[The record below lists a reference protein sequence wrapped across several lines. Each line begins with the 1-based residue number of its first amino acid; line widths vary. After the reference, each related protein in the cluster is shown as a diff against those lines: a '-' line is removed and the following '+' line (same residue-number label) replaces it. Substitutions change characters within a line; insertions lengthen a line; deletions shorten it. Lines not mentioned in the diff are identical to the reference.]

1 MDWEIISNPK
11 LKEEIPMAKIV
22 NYTDEMTAT
31 MVAKYT
37 AVKTEP
43 EAVRDAMVLELATEL
58 KKSERSIRAKLSR
71 ENVYV
76 AKTVVSKVT
85 GETPAKKVELAA
97 RLAEVS
103 GANINVDNVAKMNKV
118 DIQRL
123 VEAFEAL
130 QPEPSEE
137 IVADEMADTVS

>member
-1 MDWEIISNPK
+1 
-11 LKEEIPMAKIV
+11 MAKTV
-22 NYTDEMTAT
+22 NYTPEMTAAI
-31 MVAKYT
+31 VARYT

-43 EAVRDAMVLELATEL
+43 EAVRDAMVLELATEF
-58 KKSERSIRAKLSR
+58 KKSERSVRAKLSR
-71 ENVYV
+71 EQVYV

-118 DIQRL
+118 DISRL
-123 VEAFEAL
+123 IAAFEAFA
-130 QPEPSEE
+130 PEAVEPSAE
-137 IVADEMADTVS
+137 IVADEAADIQDGDSIDTVS

>member
-1 MDWEIISNPK
+1 
-11 LKEEIPMAKIV
+11 
-22 NYTDEMTAT
+22 

-130 QPEPSEE
+130 QPEPSAE